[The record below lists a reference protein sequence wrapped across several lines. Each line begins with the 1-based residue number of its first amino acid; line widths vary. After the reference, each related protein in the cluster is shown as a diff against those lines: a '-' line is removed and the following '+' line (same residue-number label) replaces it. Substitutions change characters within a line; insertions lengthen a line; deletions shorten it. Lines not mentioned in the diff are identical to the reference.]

1 MCGATI
7 GPGKPKTK
15 SCAAPLTTDLRT
27 VRLEL
32 PITLREAAGHFNA
45 WSGTLSRIER
55 GLSRDTPS
63 LAKSGTGSASKKPK
77 TTISNFRSITY
88 GRSRTTHVRLVQ
100 LEMSL
105 RRNHKTAA
113 VVKSRA

>member
-1 MCGATI
+1 MKR
-7 GPGKPKTK
+7 PMPH
-15 SCAAPLTTDLRT
+15 APEPSDHPQDLIH
-27 VRLEL
+27 L
-32 PITLREAAGHFNA
+32 EAAGHFNA

-88 GRSRTTHVRLVQ
+88 GRSRSTHVRLVQ